1 MSILFTPYFLSG
13 LTLKNRVV
21 MAPMTRARAETT
33 VPDDL
38 TVLYYQQRAGAGLI
52 ITEGVPV
59 SVQGRGYLFNPGL
72 YTQEQVEGWKR
83 VNAAVHQKQGCIFA
97 QLWHVGRVS
106 HTSLQPNGEAP
117 VSSSAKLAANSNA
130 YAYDENHQPGPIQAS
145 KPRALTVPEIA
156 DIKGDFVRAACR
168 AMEAGFD
175 GIEIHGDNGY
185 LFEQFINP
193 TVNDRT
199 DEYGGSIQNRIRLLL
214 ETIDAV
220 AAAIGREK
228 VGVRISPFGRL
239 FDMAPFEDE
248 AETWVTVAAELQ
260 KRNIAYVHLS
270 DQLTIAKSTAPFALV
285 YATMFNPLV
294 GHIVMALAVMACV
307 GSLLGWQFTLA
318 QTAKMT
324 ADQNLFL
331 KFFSKVNAMNAPVV
345 GMIVCGVLQTLMAL
359 STISPD
365 AAAQFSKLVNLA
377 AVTNLIPYL
386 TALTGLLV
394 IMYKAGVSTTIYARN
409 LVVLL
414 VAVTYSLYAL
424 YACGKDAV
432 MGGTLVLAFGYLLY
446 GFLAKR
452 FTDTLPAEQAGAG
465 NP

>member
-1 MSILFTPYFLSG
+1 MSMLFTAYNLSG

-33 VPDDL
+33 VPDEL

-59 SVQGRGYLFNPGL
+59 SMQGRGYLFNPGL

-83 VNAAVHQKQGCIFA
+83 VNAAVHQEQGRIFA

-130 YAYDENHQPGPIQAS
+130 YAYDDNHQPGPIQAS
-145 KPRALTVPEIA
+145 KPRALSVPEIA
-156 DIKGDFVRAACR
+156 DIKADFVRAASR

-175 GIEIHGDNGY
+175 GIEIHGANGY

-199 DEYGGSIQNRIRLLL
+199 DEYGGSIENRIRLLL

-220 AAAIGREK
+220 AAEIGRDK

-260 KRNIAYVHLS
+260 KRSIAYVHLS
-270 DQLTIAKSTAPFALV
+270 DQLTIGAERMPEGFAKNFRES
-285 YATMFNPLV
+285 Y
-294 GHIVMALAVMACV
+294 
-307 GSLLGWQFTLA
+307 
-318 QTAKMT
+318 
-324 ADQNLFL
+324 
-331 KFFSKVNAMNAPVV
+331 
-345 GMIVCGVLQTLMAL
+345 
-359 STISPD
+359 
-365 AAAQFSKLVNLA
+365 
-377 AVTNLIPYL
+377 
-386 TALTGLLV
+386 
-394 IMYKAGVSTTIYARN
+394 R
-409 LVVLL
+409 
-414 VAVTYSLYAL
+414 
-424 YACGKDAV
+424 
-432 MGGTLVLAFGYLLY
+432 GTLIAAGGFDRDSAEAALEAGELDLIAFGRPFIANPDLVERMKNGWPLATPDRETFY
-446 GFLAKR
+446 GNSGEKGYVDYPFYN
-452 FTDTLPAEQAGAG
+452 PA
-465 NP
+465 

>member
-1 MSILFTPYFLSG
+1 MMPGIWEQLSANITCVYFPDQRIEALPREILMSMLFTPYTLSG

-52 ITEGVPV
+52 VTEGIPV
-59 SVQGRGYLFNPGL
+59 SMQGRGYLFNPGL

-83 VNAAVHQKQGCIFA
+83 VNAAVHQEHGCMFA

-145 KPRALTVPEIA
+145 KPRALSVPEIA
-156 DIKGDFVRAACR
+156 DIKADFVLAASR

-175 GIEIHGDNGY
+175 GIEIHGANGY

-193 TVNDRT
+193 SVNDRT
-199 DEYGGSIQNRIRLLL
+199 DEYGGSIENRIRLLL

-220 AAAIGREK
+220 AAGIGREK

-270 DQLTIAKSTAPFALV
+270 DQLTIGAHRMPEGFAKHFRES
-285 YATMFNPLV
+285 Y
-294 GHIVMALAVMACV
+294 
-307 GSLLGWQFTLA
+307 
-318 QTAKMT
+318 
-324 ADQNLFL
+324 
-331 KFFSKVNAMNAPVV
+331 
-345 GMIVCGVLQTLMAL
+345 
-359 STISPD
+359 
-365 AAAQFSKLVNLA
+365 
-377 AVTNLIPYL
+377 
-386 TALTGLLV
+386 
-394 IMYKAGVSTTIYARN
+394 R
-409 LVVLL
+409 
-414 VAVTYSLYAL
+414 
-424 YACGKDAV
+424 
-432 MGGTLVLAFGYLLY
+432 GTLIAAGGFDRDSAEAALEAGELDLIAFGRPFIANPDLVERMKNGWPLATPDRETFY
-446 GFLAKR
+446 GNSGEKGYVDYPFYN
-452 FTDTLPAEQAGAG
+452 QA
-465 NP
+465 

>member
-1 MSILFTPYFLSG
+1 MPEINQRLSAEAIRVYFHDQPITARPREILMSILFTPYFLSG

-130 YAYDENHQPGPIQAS
+130 YAYDENNQPGPIQAS

-175 GIEIHGDNGY
+175 GIEIHGANGY

-270 DQLTIAKSTAPFALV
+270 DQLTIGAERMPQGFAK
-285 YATMFNPLV
+285 
-294 GHIVMALAVMACV
+294 
-307 GSLLGWQFTLA
+307 QFRA
-318 QTAKMT
+318 
-324 ADQNLFL
+324 
-331 KFFSKVNAMNAPVV
+331 S
-345 GMIVCGVLQTLMAL
+345 
-359 STISPD
+359 
-365 AAAQFSKLVNLA
+365 
-377 AVTNLIPYL
+377 Y
-386 TALTGLLV
+386 
-394 IMYKAGVSTTIYARN
+394 R
-409 LVVLL
+409 
-414 VAVTYSLYAL
+414 
-424 YACGKDAV
+424 
-432 MGGTLVLAFGYLLY
+432 GTLIAAGGFDRESAEAALEAGELDLIAFGRPFIANPDLVERMKNSWPLATPDRETFY
-446 GFLAKR
+446 GNSGEKGYVDYPFYN
-452 FTDTLPAEQAGAG
+452 PA
-465 NP
+465 

>member
-1 MSILFTPYFLSG
+1 MSMLFTPYNLSG

-59 SVQGRGYLFNPGL
+59 SIQGRGYLFNPGL

-83 VNAAVHQKQGCIFA
+83 VNAAVHQEQGCIFA

-130 YAYDENHQPGPIQAS
+130 YAYDENHQPGPVQAS
-145 KPRALTVPEIA
+145 KPRALSVTEIA
-156 DIKGDFVRAACR
+156 DIKADFVRAAAR

-175 GIEIHGDNGY
+175 GIEIHGANGY

-199 DEYGGSIQNRIRLLL
+199 DEYGGSIENRIRLLL

-220 AAAIGREK
+220 ASEIGRDK

-270 DQLTIAKSTAPFALV
+270 DQLTIGAERMPEGFAKNFRES
-285 YATMFNPLV
+285 YR
-294 GHIVMALAVMACV
+294 G
-307 GSLLGWQFTLA
+307 
-318 QTAKMT
+318 
-324 ADQNLFL
+324 
-331 KFFSKVNAMNAPVV
+331 
-345 GMIVCGVLQTLMAL
+345 TLMAAGGFDRD
-359 STISPD
+359 SAE
-365 AAAQFSKLVNLA
+365 AALEAGELD
-377 AVTNLIPYL
+377 LI
-386 TALTGLLV
+386 
-394 IMYKAGVSTTIYARN
+394 
-409 LVVLL
+409 
-414 VAVTYSLYAL
+414 
-424 YACGKDAV
+424 
-432 MGGTLVLAFGYLLY
+432 AFGRPFIANPDLVERMKNGWPLAVPDRETFY
-446 GFLAKR
+446 GNSGEKGYVDYPFYN
-452 FTDTLPAEQAGAG
+452 PA
-465 NP
+465 

>member
-1 MSILFTPYFLSG
+1 MSMLFTPYNLPG

-33 VPDDL
+33 VPDEL

-59 SVQGRGYLFNPGL
+59 SMQGRGYLFNPGL

-83 VNAAVHQKQGCIFA
+83 VNAAVHQEQGRIFA

-130 YAYDENHQPGPIQAS
+130 YAYDDNHQPGPIQAS
-145 KPRALTVPEIA
+145 KPRALSVPEIA
-156 DIKGDFVRAACR
+156 DIKADFVRAASR

-175 GIEIHGDNGY
+175 GIEIHGANGY

-199 DEYGGSIQNRIRLLL
+199 DEYGGSIENRIRLLL

-220 AAAIGREK
+220 AAEIGRDK

-260 KRNIAYVHLS
+260 KRSIAYVHLS
-270 DQLTIAKSTAPFALV
+270 DQLTIGAERMPEGFAKNFRES
-285 YATMFNPLV
+285 Y
-294 GHIVMALAVMACV
+294 
-307 GSLLGWQFTLA
+307 
-318 QTAKMT
+318 
-324 ADQNLFL
+324 
-331 KFFSKVNAMNAPVV
+331 
-345 GMIVCGVLQTLMAL
+345 
-359 STISPD
+359 
-365 AAAQFSKLVNLA
+365 
-377 AVTNLIPYL
+377 
-386 TALTGLLV
+386 
-394 IMYKAGVSTTIYARN
+394 R
-409 LVVLL
+409 
-414 VAVTYSLYAL
+414 
-424 YACGKDAV
+424 
-432 MGGTLVLAFGYLLY
+432 GTLIAAGGFDRDSAEAALEAGELDLIAFGRPFIANPDLVERMKNGWPLATPDRETFY
-446 GFLAKR
+446 GNSGEKGYVDYPFYN
-452 FTDTLPAEQAGAG
+452 PA
-465 NP
+465 

>member
-1 MSILFTPYFLSG
+1 MSMLFTPYNLSG

-59 SVQGRGYLFNPGL
+59 SIQGRGYLFNPGL

-83 VNAAVHQKQGCIFA
+83 VNAAVHQEQGCIFA

-130 YAYDENHQPGPIQAS
+130 YSYDENHQPGPVQAS
-145 KPRALTVPEIA
+145 KPRALSVTEIA
-156 DIKGDFVRAACR
+156 DIKADFVRAAAR

-175 GIEIHGDNGY
+175 GIEIHGANGY

-199 DEYGGSIQNRIRLLL
+199 DEYGGSIENRIRLLL

-220 AAAIGREK
+220 ASEIGRDK

-270 DQLTIAKSTAPFALV
+270 DQLTIGAERMPEGFAKNFRES
-285 YATMFNPLV
+285 YR
-294 GHIVMALAVMACV
+294 G
-307 GSLLGWQFTLA
+307 
-318 QTAKMT
+318 
-324 ADQNLFL
+324 
-331 KFFSKVNAMNAPVV
+331 
-345 GMIVCGVLQTLMAL
+345 TLMAAGGFDRD
-359 STISPD
+359 SAE
-365 AAAQFSKLVNLA
+365 AALEAGELD
-377 AVTNLIPYL
+377 LI
-386 TALTGLLV
+386 
-394 IMYKAGVSTTIYARN
+394 
-409 LVVLL
+409 
-414 VAVTYSLYAL
+414 
-424 YACGKDAV
+424 
-432 MGGTLVLAFGYLLY
+432 AFGRPFIANPDLVERMKNGWPLAVPDRETFY
-446 GFLAKR
+446 GNSGEKGYVDYPFYN
-452 FTDTLPAEQAGAG
+452 PA
-465 NP
+465 